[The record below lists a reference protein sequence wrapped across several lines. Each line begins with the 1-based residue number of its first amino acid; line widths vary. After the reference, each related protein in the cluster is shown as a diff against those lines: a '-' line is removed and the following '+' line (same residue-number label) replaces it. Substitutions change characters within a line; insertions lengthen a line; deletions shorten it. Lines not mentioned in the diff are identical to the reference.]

1 MDGCKGLSI
10 KSCRCRRRVGN
21 CKNSYF
27 RVKNFYGRD
36 HFSGVTFCR
45 SFFDGADV
53 LTLSEKKDVFI
64 MVSYVFL
71 RRKMSI
77 EQEIWF
83 YKNLRKKDVESAWQ
97 SVETG
102 V

>member
-1 MDGCKGLSI
+1 MDGCKELSI
-10 KSCRCRRRVGN
+10 KSCRCRRWVDN

-36 HFSGVTFCR
+36 HFSEVTFCR
-45 SFFDGADV
+45 SFFDGEDV
-53 LTLSEKKDVFI
+53 LTLREKKDVFLT
-64 MVSYVFL
+64 FL
-71 RRKMSI
+71 RRKMSTDRK
-77 EQEIWF
+77 IWF

>member
-1 MDGCKGLSI
+1 MDGCKELSI
-10 KSCRCRRRVGN
+10 KSCRCRRCVDN

-36 HFSGVTFCR
+36 HFSDVTFCR

-64 MVSYVFL
+64 LVSYVFWDEKCRL
-71 RRKMSI
+71 NRKFGFI
-77 EQEIWF
+77 
-83 YKNLRKKDVESAWQ
+83 K
-97 SVETG
+97 T
-102 V
+102 

>member
-1 MDGCKGLSI
+1 MDGCKELSI
-10 KSCRCRRRVGN
+10 KSCRCRRWVDN

-36 HFSGVTFCR
+36 HFSDVTFCR
-45 SFFDGADV
+45 SFFDGEDV
-53 LTLSEKKDVFI
+53 LILREKKDVFLT
-64 MVSYVFL
+64 FL
-71 RRKMSI
+71 RRKMSTDRK
-77 EQEIWF
+77 IWF

>member
-10 KSCRCRRRVGN
+10 KSCRCRRRGGN

-64 MVSYVFL
+64 LVSYVFCPDREIHYTKDKL
-71 RRKMSI
+71 NRESI
-77 EQEIWF
+77 EKI
-83 YKNLRKKDVESAWQ
+83 LVLIRS
-97 SVETG
+97 
-102 V
+102 